1 MERRTTRLGSN
12 KMRLSDAPS
21 RRLKTLVRSS
31 GDLADPVGSL
41 STAFSRRSPVP
52 VQPDHSGRPLFK
64 GRTETQGLPGA
75 CLRGTS
81 PGAASTF
88 GLPLRPALAL
98 PRFRTPHEAPLTGQ
112 DASRIRQVW
121 GTGIRNAKKFFS
133 QCLQPRRV
141 GKGVS

>member
-31 GDLADPVGSL
+31 GDLADPVRSL

-52 VQPDHSGRPLFK
+52 VQPAHNGRPLFK

-81 PGAASTF
+81 PGAASAF

-98 PRFRTPHEAPLTGQ
+98 SHFRTPLEAPLIGQ
-112 DASRIRQVW
+112 DTNRIRQVSRAW
-121 GTGIRNAKKFFS
+121 IGIHS
-133 QCLQPRRV
+133 QVRERPL
-141 GKGVS
+141 

>member
-81 PGAASTF
+81 PGAASAF

-98 PRFRTPHEAPLTGQ
+98 PRFSN
-112 DASRIRQVW
+112 ASRSAPHW
-121 GTGIRNAKKFFS
+121 TGHEQDKAGLEGGDRHTFTTS
-133 QCLQPRRV
+133 
-141 GKGVS
+141 